1 MPQLELANLSNLD
14 IPLSALQRTRV
25 YEQSFEDGTS
35 DLTEDNCTQ
44 TVQDEEVFA
53 GKYALKVTIPAGET
67 GYVETPTRP
76 VSPGQLITFTIVH
89 KEDENIADLKLQI
102 VWRRS
107 SGGIISIDEFTLDL
121 TSEWTT
127 VSRTISA
134 PGNAVSMAIRISGTA
149 SDTADGNIFLD
160 DIVMD
165 LIGLVIRVDNK
176 GRPMINID
184 DYLEPILVFS
194 SQYQLSTTPLETEV
208 LDLKGLKRRLFFFI
222 NAHDKPVYIDVLTSY
237 SPSAEFI
244 SIRGTPIEIPA
255 NSIKPG
261 IMNTDAYT
269 YIKMRAWASE
279 SPSTGY
285 FAVVVLGYYL

>member
-53 GKYALKVTIPAGET
+53 GKYALRVTIPAGET

-194 SQYQLSTTPLETEV
+194 SQYQL
-208 LDLKGLKRRLFFFI
+208 
-222 NAHDKPVYIDVLTSY
+222 
-237 SPSAEFI
+237 
-244 SIRGTPIEIPA
+244 
-255 NSIKPG
+255 
-261 IMNTDAYT
+261 
-269 YIKMRAWASE
+269 
-279 SPSTGY
+279 
-285 FAVVVLGYYL
+285 

>member
-25 YEQSFEDGTS
+25 YEQSFDDGTS
-35 DLTEDNCTQ
+35 DLTENNCTQ

-53 GKYALKVTIPAGET
+53 GRYALKVTIPAGET

-89 KEDENIADLKLQI
+89 KEDENITGLKLQI

-107 SGGIISIDEFTLDL
+107 SGGVINIDEFTLDL
-121 TSEWTT
+121 ASEWAT

-149 SDTADGNIFLD
+149 SDTADGNIYLD

-165 LIGLVIRVDNK
+165 LIGLVIRADNK

-222 NAHDKPVYIDVLTSY
+222 NTHDKPVYVDVLTSY

-244 SIRGTPIEIPA
+244 SIIGEPIEVPKE
-255 NSIKPG
+255 SIRPG

-279 SPSTGY
+279 APSTGY